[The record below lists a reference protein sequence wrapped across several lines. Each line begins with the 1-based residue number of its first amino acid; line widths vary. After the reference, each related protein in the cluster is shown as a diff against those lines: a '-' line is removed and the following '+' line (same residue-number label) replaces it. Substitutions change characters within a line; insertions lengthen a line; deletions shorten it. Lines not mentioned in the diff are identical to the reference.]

1 MLVHSL
7 RVHIIMNTTKMHWGR
22 LLFLVALLLSVAIRD
37 VAAAG
42 EVRVLT
48 IDGAINPLTAR
59 YLERGLRD
67 AQAAGDAAVVVRL
80 DTPGGLETSMRKMTS
95 AMLASPVPVVV
106 HVAPAGARAASAGM
120 FLTIAAHVA
129 AMAPGTNIGA
139 AHPVPAGGGKM
150 DPVMSGKVTN
160 DASALARSLANSR
173 GRNAKWAE
181 SAVRQSVSIT
191 AEEALQQ
198 NVIDIVEGDLSKVL
212 ALIDGRKVSTSR
224 GQVVMQTRQAPLREQ
239 PMSWPEQILMA
250 LADPNIAYILFTLG
264 SIGLIAELYN
274 PGSIFPGV
282 TGAICL
288 ILAFVTFGSL
298 PINWAGVI
306 LILIA
311 LGLFAAEAAAPGI
324 GFFAF
329 SGIAAFVLGSL
340 MLFTPFN
347 APSPIVPL
355 VRVSPWLIAGT
366 TLGVGSFFLVAIRA
380 IMRTR
385 FTKVTTGIEALIGQ
399 MGVALSPLSAT
410 QVGHV
415 RVESE
420 TWSAVTEGEV
430 VESGDMVQVVNVEGV
445 TLRVQRPHE

>member
-1 MLVHSL
+1 MQSHFL
-7 RVHIIMNTTKMHWGR
+7 R
-22 LLFLVALLLSVAIRD
+22 LLIFCGMLLCG
-37 VAAAG
+37 VAAAQNAATQNAARG

-59 YLERGLRD
+59 YLERGLRE
-67 AQAAGDAAVVVRL
+67 AKEANDAAVVVRL

-106 HVAPAGARAASAGM
+106 YVSPAGARAASAGM
-120 FLTIAAHVA
+120 FLTVASHVA
-129 AMAPGTNIGA
+129 AMAPNTNIGA
-139 AHPVPAGGGKM
+139 AHPVASGGGKM
-150 DPVMSGKVTN
+150 DDVMSAKVTN
-160 DASALARSLANSR
+160 DAAALARSLAQTR

-181 SAVRQSVSIT
+181 KAVRDSVSIT
-191 AEEALQQ
+191 AEEALKL
-198 NVIDIVEGDLSKVL
+198 NVIDVVAADLPQLLSR
-212 ALIDGRKVSTSR
+212 IDGRVVQTSS
-224 GQVVMQTRQAPLREQ
+224 GKITLQTAQVPLRER

-288 ILAFVTFGSL
+288 VLAFATFGSL

-311 LGLFAAEAAAPGI
+311 MGLFAAELSAPGV

-340 MLFTPFN
+340 LLFTPMTPTFPGLPAFGVN
-347 APSPIVPL
+347 PY
-355 VRVSPWLIAGT
+355 LIAGT
-366 TLGVGSFFLVAIRA
+366 TIALAVFFLVVMRA
-380 IMRTR
+380 VMKTR
-385 FTKVTTGIEALIGQ
+385 FAPVTTGIEGLVGQ
-399 MGVALSPLSAT
+399 TGLTISALSPLATGTVRIGGEVWSA
-410 QVGHV
+410 QAQ
-415 RVESE
+415 SE
-420 TWSAVTEGEV
+420 TIAAGEV
-430 VESGDMVQVVNVEGV
+430 VQVVSVQGV
-445 TLRVQRPHE
+445 TLLVKRRQNESNSLLS